1 MTSLVS
7 AVTALPVWA
16 TYLVVTALVFGEA
29 AVFVGLVLPGETAL
43 LLAGA
48 LAGTGRLSL
57 TVLAALAMV
66 AAVVGDSVGYE
77 VGRHL
82 GPRLMDSRAGRLVG
96 DKRWARAEAVMA
108 RRGGWAVL
116 AGRWVGVLR
125 ALMPAIAGSTRMPY
139 RRFLLFNALG
149 GTLWA
154 VVVVVAGYVAGAS
167 WHRVQTYLGN
177 AGAAAVALVVV
188 AFAVFSIWRRLARG
202 RVSRSTPP
210 EAPAAREEP
219 LSTCR

>member
-1 MTSLVS
+1 MTSLVN
-7 AVTALPVWA
+7 AVTALPAWA

-29 AVFVGLVLPGETAL
+29 AVFVGVVFPGETVL
-43 LLAGA
+43 LVGGA

-57 TVLAALAMV
+57 PILAALAVV

-82 GPRLMDSRAGRLVG
+82 GPRLMDSRPGRLVG
-96 DKRWARAEAVMA
+96 EKRWARAEAVMA

-116 AGRWVGVLR
+116 AGRWAAVLR

-139 RRFLLFNALG
+139 RRFLVFNAAG

-154 VVVVVAGYVAGAS
+154 VVVVVAGYLAGAS
-167 WHRVQTYLGN
+167 WHRVQTYLGD
-177 AGAAAVALVVV
+177 AGAAAVALAVV
-188 AFAVFSIWRRLARG
+188 AFAAFSIGRRLARR
-202 RVSRSTPP
+202 RVSWSRRPG
-210 EAPAAREEP
+210 AAAAHEEP
-219 LSTCR
+219 LPVRR